1 MDLRAFYQK
10 IRDAAAAIEQPFP
23 VVVSLATADGG
34 KEGMPIEVT
43 RQVAAKMMVEGS
55 ARLANREEA
64 QQFRER
70 QAEAKRLADQAAA
83 AARVQLTVLTTDDL
97 NRLKNPGKHAKG

>member
-10 IRDAAAAIEQPFP
+10 IRDAAAAIEEPFP
-23 VVVSLATADGG
+23 IVMSLATADGG

-43 RQVAAKMMVEGS
+43 RQLAAKMMVEGS
-55 ARLANREEA
+55 ARLASAAEA
-64 QQFRER
+64 RQFRE
-70 QAEAKRLADQAAA
+70 QQTEAKRLADQATA

-97 NRLKNPGKHAKG
+97 NRLRNPGKHAKD

>member
-10 IRDAAAAIEQPFP
+10 IREAAAAIEEPFP
-23 VVVSLATADGG
+23 IIVSLATADGG
-34 KEGMPIEVT
+34 IEGTPVEVK
-43 RQVAAKMMVEGS
+43 RELAAKKIVEGT
-55 ARLANREEA
+55 ARLASPEEA

-83 AARVQLTVLTTDDL
+83 AARLQLTVLTTADL
-97 NRLKNPGKHAKG
+97 NLLKNPGKHTKE